1 MTKKKIIYIVLG
13 VVALVL
19 VYFNYYGSDKEVGD
33 IKKIVETINAVY
45 ESDDYH
51 VEAEKEIDYLDEKES
66 KFEKAKAIIQGMILS
81 GDNVFLDKDKNLT
94 LDTNILGISPN
105 GWEIKASELKFNKET
120 KELVSTKPMYAK
132 NEEKGVEI
140 LANKF
145 KTTISM
151 DNITL
156 EDGVVIKNKLFSIL
170 ADKANYDNNT
180 KIITLEG
187 NIKLSNRIGEVGD
200 INTLKDVKSLEN
212 TSNNKKEKEISG
224 TFSKVYFNLNE
235 RNLYATDGFDMKYDE
250 VGLKGKDI
258 VLNETTQSF
267 KVTGDVKFTYQDY
280 IFDVSYIEK
289 EPNSDI
295 INVYGQIK
303 GGNPIYSVLADKG
316 EYNINDKKIRIFGN
330 VDITS
335 TKGEKL
341 NLDNFVY
348 SSETKEA
355 DMYGN
360 KIKYTSP
367 TNNLEAEYIHYNTVT
382 KEITTDKPFDSW
394 NEKGEGITGTNVV
407 YNLGTKDFYS
417 KENITVKNKDYGLTT
432 KNVTYKEETGI
443 LSAPE
448 PYVIKSTDETS
459 TINGKSITYNKK
471 TGELTSPGEIIL
483 NNKGTIMKGHD
494 LVYNNISGLGKLQG
508 PIPFEN
514 KEDKMSGTAK
524 EIIIKKG
531 DYVDLIGPIKVKQD
545 TTNMLVDNARYSY
558 KDELVHVNTPVK
570 FNDPV
575 KSMVGSVS
583 SATYSPKDS
592 ILKGTNFNMKEP
604 DRSAKAQ
611 NIVLYNKENRR
622 LELIGNAYLSS
633 GKDNISGPK
642 IVYYLDTKDAET
654 PTNSIIHYD
663 QYTVKSTYGKVNK
676 ESGEIFVKNADVKSL
691 DGNDFSSN
699 QAKGNI
705 NNVVHFTGNVKG
717 KSKQKEGD
725 VYFTG
730 DKADLYMS
738 KVNNKY
744 EAKKV
749 IVNTKSTFTQLNRK
763 IVSNYMELDLIKKE
777 VYAKDKPVLTIDDGP
792 KGNTLVKADDVT
804 GYIDQDLIKLNKNVY
819 VKNVNEKKEE
829 VVLTADR
836 GAVTKK
842 MADVY
847 DRVKVVTKDSVTT
860 ANEGHYDM
868 ENRKIR
874 AKGNVHVEYQ
884 TDKSAG
890 NVFDNMTSTNTKKT
904 TKK

>member
-1 MTKKKIIYIVLG
+1 MSKKKIIYIVLG

-105 GWEIKASELKFNKET
+105 GWEIKASELKFNKEA

-170 ADKANYDNNT
+170 ADKANYNNNT

-187 NIKLSNRIGEVGD
+187 NIKLSNRIGEIGD
-200 INTLKDVKSLEN
+200 INTLKDVKSLQN
-212 TSNNKKEKEISG
+212 TSNNKKEKEMSG
-224 TFSKVYFNLNE
+224 TFSKVYFDLNE
-235 RNLYATDGFDMKYDE
+235 RNLYATDGFDLKYDE
-250 VGLKGKDI
+250 VRLKGKNI
-258 VLNETTQSF
+258 VLNETTQSL
-267 KVTGDVKFTYQDY
+267 KVTDDVKFTYQDY
-280 IFDVSYIEK
+280 VFDVSYIEK

-295 INVYGQIK
+295 INIYGKIK
-303 GGNPIYSVLADKG
+303 GGNPVYSVLADKG
-316 EYNINDKKIRIFGN
+316 EYNVNDRKIRIFGN

-360 KIKYTSP
+360 KIKYTSS
-367 TNNLEAEYIHYNTVT
+367 TNNLEAEYIHYSTVT

-394 NEKGEGITGTNVV
+394 NEKGEGITGTNIV

-432 KNVTYKEETGI
+432 KNVTYKEDTGI

-448 PYVIKSTDETS
+448 PYVIKSIDETS

-558 KDELVHVNTPVK
+558 KDGLVHVNTPVK

-583 SATYSPKDS
+583 SATYSPKDL
-592 ILKGTNFNMKEP
+592 ILRGTDFNMKEP
-604 DRSAKAQ
+604 DRSARAQ
-611 NIVLYNKENRR
+611 NIVLYNKDKRR
-622 LELIGNAYLSS
+622 LELVGNAYLSS

-691 DGNDFSSN
+691 DGNAFSSN

-725 VYFTG
+725 VFFTG

-738 KVNNKY
+738 KVNDKY
-744 EAKKV
+744 QAKKV
-749 IVNTKSTFTQLNRK
+749 IVDTKSTFTQLNRK
-763 IVSNYMELDLIKKE
+763 IDSNYLELDLIKKE
-777 VYAKDKPVLTIDDGP
+777 VYARKNPVLTIDDGP
-792 KGNTLVKADDVT
+792 KGSTLVKADDVT
-804 GYIDQDLIKLNKNVY
+804 GYIDKELIKLNKNVY
-819 VKNVNEKKEE
+819 VKNINEKKEE
-829 VVLTADR
+829 TVLTADR
-836 GAVTKK
+836 GTVTKQ

-847 DRVKVVTKDSVTT
+847 DRVKVVTKDSVIT
-860 ANEGHYDM
+860 ANEGHYDIV
-868 ENRKIR
+868 NRKIK
-874 AKGNVHVEYQ
+874 AKGNVHVDYT
-884 TDKSAG
+884 TDKSTSSIF
-890 NVFDNMTSTNTKKT
+890 NNTTSTKK
-904 TKK
+904 K

>member
-394 NEKGEGITGTNVV
+394 NEKGEEITGTNIV

-663 QYTVKSTYGKVNK
+663 QYTIKSSYAKVNK
-676 ESGEIFVKNADVKSL
+676 ESGAVFAKNADVKSV
-691 DGNDFSSN
+691 DGNEFSAN
-699 QAKGNI
+699 QAEGNTNDVI
-705 NNVVHFTGNVKG
+705 HFTGNVKG

-738 KVNNKY
+738 KVNDKY

-777 VYAKDKPVLTIDDGP
+777 VYAKDKPVLTIDDGE

-804 GYIDQDLIKLNKNVY
+804 GYIDKELIKLNKNVY
-819 VKNVNEKKEE
+819 VKNINEKKEE
-829 VVLTADR
+829 TVLTADR
-836 GAVTKK
+836 GTVTKQ

-847 DRVKVVTKDSVTT
+847 DRVKVVTKDSVIT
-860 ANEGHYDM
+860 ANEGHYDIV
-868 ENRKIR
+868 NRKIR
-874 AKGNVHVEYQ
+874 AKGNVHVDY
-884 TDKSAG
+884 TSDKSASSIF
-890 NVFDNMTSTNTKKT
+890 NDMASTKK
-904 TKK
+904 K

>member
-394 NEKGEGITGTNVV
+394 NEKGEGITGTNIV

-705 NNVVHFTGNVKG
+705 NNIVHFTGNVKG

-738 KVNNKY
+738 KVNDKY
-744 EAKKV
+744 QAKKV

-777 VYAKDKPVLTIDDGP
+777 VYAKDKPVLTIDDGE

-804 GYIDQDLIKLNKNVY
+804 GYIDKELIKLNKNVY
-819 VKNVNEKKEE
+819 VKNINEKKEE
-829 VVLTADR
+829 TVLTADR
-836 GAVTKK
+836 GTVTKQ

-847 DRVKVVTKDSVTT
+847 DRVKVVTKDSVIT
-860 ANEGHYDM
+860 ANEGHYDIV
-868 ENRKIR
+868 NRKIR
-874 AKGNVHVEYQ
+874 AKGNVHVDY
-884 TDKSAG
+884 TSDKSASSIF
-890 NVFDNMTSTNTKKT
+890 NDMASTKK
-904 TKK
+904 K

>member
-81 GDNVFLDKDKNLT
+81 GDNVFLDKNKNLT

-105 GWEIKASELKFNKET
+105 GWEIKASELKFNKEA

-212 TSNNKKEKEISG
+212 TSNNKKEKEMSG

-235 RNLYATDGFDMKYDE
+235 RNLYATDGFDLKYDE

-295 INVYGQIK
+295 INVYGQIR

-360 KIKYTSP
+360 KIRYTSP

-394 NEKGEGITGTNVV
+394 NEKGEGITGTNIV

-432 KNVTYKEETGI
+432 KNVTYKEDTGI

-448 PYVIKSTDETS
+448 PYVIKSIDETS

-611 NIVLYNKENRR
+611 SIVLYNKENRR

-705 NNVVHFTGNVKG
+705 NDVVHFTGNVKG
-717 KSKQKEGD
+717 KSTQKEGD

-730 DKADLYMS
+730 DKVDLYMG
-738 KVNNKY
+738 KVNDKY

-749 IVNTKSTFTQLNRK
+749 IVDTKSTFTQLNRK

-777 VYAKDKPVLTIDDGP
+777 IYAKDRPILTIDDGE

-804 GYIDQDLIKLNKNVY
+804 GYIDKELIKLNKNVY
-819 VKNVNEKKEE
+819 VKNINEKKEE
-829 VVLTADR
+829 TVLTADR
-836 GAVTKK
+836 GTVTKE

-847 DRVKVVTKDSVTT
+847 DKVKIVTKESVTT

-868 ENRKIR
+868 VNRKIR
-874 AKGNVHVEYQ
+874 AKGNVHVDY
-884 TDKSAG
+884 TGDKSTSAIF
-890 NVFDNMTSTNTKKT
+890 NDMTSTKK
-904 TKK
+904 K

>member
-394 NEKGEGITGTNVV
+394 NEKGEGITGTNIV

-471 TGELTSPGEIIL
+471 TGELTSPGEIML

-705 NNVVHFTGNVKG
+705 NNIVHFTGNVKG

-738 KVNNKY
+738 KVNDKY

-777 VYAKDKPVLTIDDGP
+777 VYAKDKPVLTIDDGE

-804 GYIDQDLIKLNKNVY
+804 GYIDKELIKLNKNVY
-819 VKNVNEKKEE
+819 VKNINEKKEE
-829 VVLTADR
+829 TVLTADR
-836 GAVTKK
+836 GTVTKQ

-847 DRVKVVTKDSVTT
+847 DRVKVVTKDSVIT
-860 ANEGHYDM
+860 ANEGHYDIV
-868 ENRKIR
+868 NRKIR
-874 AKGNVHVEYQ
+874 AKGNVHVDY
-884 TDKSAG
+884 TSGKSASSIF
-890 NVFDNMTSTNTKKT
+890 NDTTSTKK
-904 TKK
+904 K

>member
-120 KELVSTKPMYAK
+120 KELISTKPMYAK

-250 VGLKGKDI
+250 VGLKGKNI

-394 NEKGEGITGTNVV
+394 NEKGEGITGTNIV

-545 TTNMLVDNARYSY
+545 TTNMLIDNARYSY

-705 NNVVHFTGNVKG
+705 NNIVHFTGNVKG

-738 KVNNKY
+738 KVNDKY

-777 VYAKDKPVLTIDDGP
+777 VYAKDKPVLTIDDGE

-804 GYIDQDLIKLNKNVY
+804 GYIDKELIKLNKNVY
-819 VKNVNEKKEE
+819 VKNINEKKEE
-829 VVLTADR
+829 TVLTADR
-836 GAVTKK
+836 GTVTKQ

-847 DRVKVVTKDSVTT
+847 DRVKVVTKDSVIT
-860 ANEGHYDM
+860 ANEGHYDIV
-868 ENRKIR
+868 NRKIR
-874 AKGNVHVEYQ
+874 AKGNVHVDY
-884 TDKSAG
+884 TSGKSASSIF
-890 NVFDNMTSTNTKKT
+890 NNTTSTKK
-904 TKK
+904 

>member
-1 MTKKKIIYIVLG
+1 MSKKKIIYIVLG

-81 GDNVFLDKDKNLT
+81 GDNVFLDKNKNLT

-105 GWEIKASELKFNKET
+105 GWEIKASELKFNKEA

-170 ADKANYDNNT
+170 ADKANYNNNT

-187 NIKLSNRIGEVGD
+187 NIKLSNRIGEIGD

-212 TSNNKKEKEISG
+212 TSNNKKEMSG
-224 TFSKVYFNLNE
+224 TFSKVYFDLNE
-235 RNLYATDGFDMKYDE
+235 RNLYATDGFDLKYDE
-250 VGLKGKDI
+250 VRLKGKNI
-258 VLNETTQSF
+258 VLNETTQSL
-267 KVTGDVKFTYQDY
+267 KVTDDVKFTYQDY
-280 IFDVSYIEK
+280 VFDVSYIEK

-295 INVYGQIK
+295 INIYGKIK
-303 GGNPIYSVLADKG
+303 GGNPVYSVLADKG
-316 EYNINDKKIRIFGN
+316 EYNVNDRKIRIFGN

-360 KIKYTSP
+360 KIKYTSS
-367 TNNLEAEYIHYNTVT
+367 TNNLEAEYIHYSTVT

-394 NEKGEGITGTNVV
+394 NEKGEGITGTNIV

-432 KNVTYKEETGI
+432 KNVTYKEDTGI

-448 PYVIKSTDETS
+448 PYVIKSIDETS

-558 KDELVHVNTPVK
+558 KDGLVHVNTPVK

-575 KSMVGSVS
+575 KSMVGSVN

-705 NNVVHFTGNVKG
+705 NDVVHFTGNVKG
-717 KSKQKEGD
+717 KSTQKEGD

-730 DKADLYMS
+730 DKVDLYMG
-738 KVNNKY
+738 KVNDKY

-749 IVNTKSTFTQLNRK
+749 IVDTKSTFTQLNRK

-777 VYAKDKPVLTIDDGP
+777 IYAKDRPILTIDDGE

-804 GYIDQDLIKLNKNVY
+804 AYIDKELIKLNKNVY
-819 VKNVNEKKEE
+819 VKNINEKKEE
-829 VVLTADR
+829 TVLTAER
-836 GAVTKK
+836 GTVTKQ

-847 DRVKVVTKDSVTT
+847 DRVKIVTKDSVTT

-868 ENRKIR
+868 VNRKIR
-874 AKGNVHVEYQ
+874 AKGNVHVDY
-884 TDKSAG
+884 TGDKSA
-890 NVFDNMTSTNTKKT
+890 STIFNDMASTKK
-904 TKK
+904 K

>member
-382 KEITTDKPFDSW
+382 TEITTDKPFDSW
-394 NEKGEGITGTNVV
+394 NEKGEGITGTNIV

-611 NIVLYNKENRR
+611 SIVLYNKENRR

-777 VYAKDKPVLTIDDGP
+777 VYAKDKPVLTIDDGE

-804 GYIDQDLIKLNKNVY
+804 GYIDKELIKLNKNVY
-819 VKNVNEKKEE
+819 VKNINEKKEE
-829 VVLTADR
+829 TVLTADR
-836 GAVTKK
+836 GTVTKQ

-847 DRVKVVTKDSVTT
+847 DRVKIVTKDSVTT
-860 ANEGHYDM
+860 ANEGHYDIV
-868 ENRKIR
+868 NRKIR
-874 AKGNVHVEYQ
+874 AKGNVHVDY
-884 TDKSAG
+884 TSDKSASSIF
-890 NVFDNMTSTNTKKT
+890 NDMTSTKK
-904 TKK
+904 K

>member
-394 NEKGEGITGTNVV
+394 NEKGEGITGTNIV

-432 KNVTYKEETGI
+432 KNVTYKEDTGI

-705 NNVVHFTGNVKG
+705 NNIVHFTGNVKG

-777 VYAKDKPVLTIDDGP
+777 VYAKDKPVLTIDDGE

-804 GYIDQDLIKLNKNVY
+804 GYIDKELIKLNNNVY
-819 VKNVNEKKEE
+819 VKNINEKKEE
-829 VVLTADR
+829 TVLTADR
-836 GAVTKK
+836 GTVTKQ

-847 DRVKVVTKDSVTT
+847 DRVKVVTKDSVIT
-860 ANEGHYDM
+860 ANEGHYDIV
-868 ENRKIR
+868 NRKIR
-874 AKGNVHVEYQ
+874 AKGNVHVDY
-884 TDKSAG
+884 TSDKSASSIF
-890 NVFDNMTSTNTKKT
+890 NDTTSTKK
-904 TKK
+904 K

>member
-1 MTKKKIIYIVLG
+1 MSKKKIIYIVLG

-303 GGNPIYSVLADKG
+303 GGNPTYSVLADKG
-316 EYNINDKKIRIFGN
+316 EYNINDKKISIFGN

-394 NEKGEGITGTNVV
+394 NEKGEGITGTNIV

-611 NIVLYNKENRR
+611 SIVLYNKENRR

-777 VYAKDKPVLTIDDGP
+777 VYAKDKPVLTIDDGE

-804 GYIDQDLIKLNKNVY
+804 GYIDKELIKLNKNVY
-819 VKNVNEKKEE
+819 VKNINEKKEE
-829 VVLTADR
+829 TVLTADR
-836 GAVTKK
+836 GTVTKQ

-847 DRVKVVTKDSVTT
+847 DRVKVVTKDSVIT
-860 ANEGHYDM
+860 ANEGHYDIV
-868 ENRKIR
+868 NRKIR
-874 AKGNVHVEYQ
+874 AKGNVHVDY
-884 TDKSAG
+884 TSDKSASSIF
-890 NVFDNMTSTNTKKT
+890 NDMTSTKK
-904 TKK
+904 K

>member
-1 MTKKKIIYIVLG
+1 MSKKKIIYIVLG
-13 VVALVL
+13 VVVLVL

-81 GDNVFLDKDKNLT
+81 GDNVFLDKNKNLT

-105 GWEIKASELKFNKET
+105 GWEIKASELKFNKEA

-170 ADKANYDNNT
+170 ADKANYNNNT

-187 NIKLSNRIGEVGD
+187 NIKLSNRIGEIGD
-200 INTLKDVKSLEN
+200 INTLKDVKSLQN
-212 TSNNKKEKEISG
+212 TSNNKKEKEMSG
-224 TFSKVYFNLNE
+224 TFSKVYFDLNE
-235 RNLYATDGFDMKYDE
+235 RNLYATDGFDLKYDE
-250 VGLKGKDI
+250 VRLKGKNI
-258 VLNETTQSF
+258 VLNETTQSL
-267 KVTGDVKFTYQDY
+267 KVTDDVKFTYQDY
-280 IFDVSYIEK
+280 VFDVSYIEK

-295 INVYGQIK
+295 INIYGKIK
-303 GGNPIYSVLADKG
+303 GGNPVYSVLADKG
-316 EYNINDKKIRIFGN
+316 EYNVNDKKIRIFGN

-367 TNNLEAEYIHYNTVT
+367 ENNLEAEYIHYNTVT
-382 KEITTDKPFDSW
+382 KEVTTDRPFDSW
-394 NEKGEGITGTNVV
+394 NAKGEGLTGTSVV

-432 KNVTYKEETGI
+432 KNVTYKEDTGI

-448 PYVIKSTDETS
+448 PYVIKSIDETS

-494 LVYNNISGLGKLQG
+494 LVYNNISGLGKVEG

-558 KDELVHVNTPVK
+558 KDGLVHVNTPVK
-570 FNDPV
+570 FNDSV
-575 KSMVGSVS
+575 KSMVGSVN

-705 NNVVHFTGNVKG
+705 NDVVHFTGNVKG
-717 KSKQKEGD
+717 KSTQKEGD

-730 DKADLYMS
+730 DKVDLYMG
-738 KVNNKY
+738 KVNDKY

-749 IVNTKSTFTQLNRK
+749 IVDTKSTFTQLNRK

-777 VYAKDKPVLTIDDGP
+777 IYAKDRPILTIDDGE

-804 GYIDQDLIKLNKNVY
+804 AYIDKELIKLNKNVY
-819 VKNVNEKKEE
+819 VKNINEKKEE
-829 VVLTADR
+829 TVLTAER
-836 GAVTKK
+836 GTVTKQ

-847 DRVKVVTKDSVTT
+847 DRVKIVTKDSVTT

-868 ENRKIR
+868 VNRKIR
-874 AKGNVHVEYQ
+874 AKGNVHVDY
-884 TDKSAG
+884 TGDKSASTIL
-890 NVFDNMTSTNTKKT
+890 NDMTSTKK
-904 TKK
+904 K

>member
-235 RNLYATDGFDMKYDE
+235 RNLYATDGFNMKYDE

-394 NEKGEGITGTNVV
+394 NEKGEGITGTNIV

-531 DYVDLIGPIKVKQD
+531 DYVDLIGPVKVKQD

-705 NNVVHFTGNVKG
+705 NNIVHFAGNVKG

-738 KVNNKY
+738 KVNDKY

-777 VYAKDKPVLTIDDGP
+777 VYAKDKPVLTIDDGE

-804 GYIDQDLIKLNKNVY
+804 GYIDKELIKLNKNVY
-819 VKNVNEKKEE
+819 VKNINEKKEE
-829 VVLTADR
+829 TVLTADR
-836 GAVTKK
+836 GTVTKQ

-847 DRVKVVTKDSVTT
+847 DRVKVVTKDSVIT
-860 ANEGHYDM
+860 ANEGHYDIV
-868 ENRKIR
+868 NRKIR
-874 AKGNVHVEYQ
+874 AKGNVHVDY
-884 TDKSAG
+884 TSDKSASSIF
-890 NVFDNMTSTNTKKT
+890 NDMASTKK
-904 TKK
+904 K

>member
-316 EYNINDKKIRIFGN
+316 KYNINDKKIRIFGN

-394 NEKGEGITGTNVV
+394 NEKGEGITGTNIV

-432 KNVTYKEETGI
+432 KNVTYKEDTGI

-777 VYAKDKPVLTIDDGP
+777 VYAKDKPVLTIDDGE

-804 GYIDQDLIKLNKNVY
+804 GYIDKELIKLNKNVY
-819 VKNVNEKKEE
+819 VKNINEKKEE
-829 VVLTADR
+829 TVLTADR
-836 GAVTKK
+836 GTVTKQ

-847 DRVKVVTKDSVTT
+847 DRVKVVTKDSVIT
-860 ANEGHYDM
+860 ANEGHYDIV
-868 ENRKIR
+868 NRKIR
-874 AKGNVHVEYQ
+874 AKGNVHVDY
-884 TDKSAG
+884 TSDKSASSIF
-890 NVFDNMTSTNTKKT
+890 NDMTSTKK
-904 TKK
+904 K

>member
-394 NEKGEGITGTNVV
+394 NEKGEGITGTNIV

-633 GKDNISGPK
+633 GKDNISGPR

-777 VYAKDKPVLTIDDGP
+777 VYAKDKPVLTIDDGE

-804 GYIDQDLIKLNKNVY
+804 GYIDKELIKLNKNVY
-819 VKNVNEKKEE
+819 VKNINEKKEE
-829 VVLTADR
+829 TVLTADR
-836 GAVTKK
+836 GTVTKQ

-847 DRVKVVTKDSVTT
+847 DRVKVVTKDSVIT
-860 ANEGHYDM
+860 ANEGHYDIV
-868 ENRKIR
+868 NRKIR
-874 AKGNVHVEYQ
+874 AKGNVHVDY
-884 TDKSAG
+884 TSDKSASSIF
-890 NVFDNMTSTNTKKT
+890 NDTTSTKK
-904 TKK
+904 K

>member
-33 IKKIVETINAVY
+33 IKKILETINAVY

-120 KELVSTKPMYAK
+120 KELVSTKSMYAK

-187 NIKLSNRIGEVGD
+187 NTKLSNRIGEVGD

-394 NEKGEGITGTNVV
+394 NEKGEGITGTNIV

-432 KNVTYKEETGI
+432 KNVTYKEDTGI

-777 VYAKDKPVLTIDDGP
+777 VYAKDKPVLTIDDGE

-804 GYIDQDLIKLNKNVY
+804 GYIDKELIKLNKNVY
-819 VKNVNEKKEE
+819 VKNINEKKEE
-829 VVLTADR
+829 TVLTADR
-836 GAVTKK
+836 GTVTKQ

-847 DRVKVVTKDSVTT
+847 DRVKVVTKDSVIT
-860 ANEGHYDM
+860 ANEGHYDIV
-868 ENRKIR
+868 NRKIR
-874 AKGNVHVEYQ
+874 AKGNVHVDY
-884 TDKSAG
+884 TSGKSASSIF
-890 NVFDNMTSTNTKKT
+890 NNTTSTKK
-904 TKK
+904 K

>member
-394 NEKGEGITGTNVV
+394 NEKGEGITGTNIV

-611 NIVLYNKENRR
+611 SIVLYNKENRR

-705 NNVVHFTGNVKG
+705 NNIVHFTGNVKG

-738 KVNNKY
+738 KVNDKY

-777 VYAKDKPVLTIDDGP
+777 VYAKDKPVLTIDDGE

-804 GYIDQDLIKLNKNVY
+804 GYIDKELIKLNKNVY
-819 VKNVNEKKEE
+819 VKNINEKKEE
-829 VVLTADR
+829 TVLTADR
-836 GAVTKK
+836 GTVTKQ

-847 DRVKVVTKDSVTT
+847 DRVKVVTKDSVIT
-860 ANEGHYDM
+860 ANEGHYDIV
-868 ENRKIR
+868 NRKIR
-874 AKGNVHVEYQ
+874 AKGNVHVDY
-884 TDKSAG
+884 TSGKSASSIF
-890 NVFDNMTSTNTKKT
+890 NDMTSNKK
-904 TKK
+904 

>member
-1 MTKKKIIYIVLG
+1 MSKKKIIYIVLG
-13 VVALVL
+13 VVVLVL

-66 KFEKAKAIIQGMILS
+66 KFEKAKAVIQGMILS
-81 GDNVFLDKDKNLT
+81 GDNVFLDKNKNLT

-105 GWEIKASELKFNKET
+105 GWEIKASELKFNKEA

-170 ADKANYDNNT
+170 ADKANYNNNT

-187 NIKLSNRIGEVGD
+187 NIKLSNRIGEIGD

-212 TSNNKKEKEISG
+212 TSNNKKEKEMSG
-224 TFSKVYFNLNE
+224 TFSKVYFDLNE
-235 RNLYATDGFDMKYDE
+235 RNLYATDGFDLKYDE
-250 VGLKGKDI
+250 VGLRGKNI
-258 VLNETTQSF
+258 VLNETTQSL
-267 KVTGDVKFTYQDY
+267 KVTDDVKFTYQDY
-280 IFDVSYIEK
+280 VFDVSYIEK

-295 INVYGQIK
+295 INIYGKIK
-303 GGNPIYSVLADKG
+303 GGNPVYSVLADKG
-316 EYNINDKKIRIFGN
+316 EYNVNDKKIRIFGN

-341 NLDNFVY
+341 VLDNVVY
-348 SSETKEA
+348 SSATKEA

-367 TNNLEAEYIHYNTVT
+367 ENNLEAEYIHYNTVT
-382 KEITTDKPFDSW
+382 KEVTTNKPFDSW
-394 NEKGEGITGTNVV
+394 NQKGEGLTGTSIS

-432 KNVTYKEETGI
+432 KNVTYKEDTGI

-448 PYVIKSTDETS
+448 PYVIKSIDETS

-558 KDELVHVNTPVK
+558 KDGLVHVNTPVK
-570 FNDPV
+570 FNDSV
-575 KSMVGSVS
+575 KSMVGSVN

-705 NNVVHFTGNVKG
+705 NDVVHFTGNVKG
-717 KSKQKEGD
+717 KSTQKEGD

-730 DKADLYMS
+730 DKVDLYMG
-738 KVNNKY
+738 KVNDKY

-749 IVNTKSTFTQLNRK
+749 IVDTKSTFTQLNRK

-777 VYAKDKPVLTIDDGP
+777 IYAKDRPILTIDDGE

-804 GYIDQDLIKLNKNVY
+804 AYIDKELIKLNKNVY
-819 VKNVNEKKEE
+819 VKNINEKKEE
-829 VVLTADR
+829 TVLTAER
-836 GAVTKK
+836 GTVTKQ

-847 DRVKVVTKDSVTT
+847 DRVKIVTKDSVTT

-868 ENRKIR
+868 VNRKIR
-874 AKGNVHVEYQ
+874 AKGNVHVDY
-884 TDKSAG
+884 TGDKSA
-890 NVFDNMTSTNTKKT
+890 STIFNDMASTKK
-904 TKK
+904 K

>member
-295 INVYGQIK
+295 INIYGQIK

-394 NEKGEGITGTNVV
+394 NEKGEGITGTNIV

-432 KNVTYKEETGI
+432 KNVTYKEDTGI

-611 NIVLYNKENRR
+611 SIVLYNKENRR

-777 VYAKDKPVLTIDDGP
+777 VYAKDKPVLTIDDGE

-804 GYIDQDLIKLNKNVY
+804 GYIDKELIKLNKNVY
-819 VKNVNEKKEE
+819 VKNINEKKEE
-829 VVLTADR
+829 TVLTADR
-836 GAVTKK
+836 GTVTKQ

-847 DRVKVVTKDSVTT
+847 DRVKVVTKDSVIT
-860 ANEGHYDM
+860 ANEGHYDIV
-868 ENRKIR
+868 NRKIR
-874 AKGNVHVEYQ
+874 AKGNVHVDY
-884 TDKSAG
+884 TSGKSASSIF
-890 NVFDNMTSTNTKKT
+890 NDTTSTKK
-904 TKK
+904 K

>member
-1 MTKKKIIYIVLG
+1 MSKKKIIYIVLG

-394 NEKGEGITGTNVV
+394 NEKGEGITGTNIV

-611 NIVLYNKENRR
+611 SIVLYNKENRR

-654 PTNSIIHYD
+654 PTNSIIHYE

-705 NNVVHFTGNVKG
+705 NNIVHFTGNVKG

-738 KVNNKY
+738 KVNDKY
-744 EAKKV
+744 QAKKV

-777 VYAKDKPVLTIDDGP
+777 VYAKDKPVLTIDDGE

-804 GYIDQDLIKLNKNVY
+804 GYIDKELIKLNKNVY
-819 VKNVNEKKEE
+819 VKNINEKKEE
-829 VVLTADR
+829 TVLTADR
-836 GAVTKK
+836 GTVTKQ

-847 DRVKVVTKDSVTT
+847 DRVKVVTKDSVIT
-860 ANEGHYDM
+860 ANEGHYDIV
-868 ENRKIR
+868 NRKIR
-874 AKGNVHVEYQ
+874 AKGNVHVDY
-884 TDKSAG
+884 TSDKSASSIF
-890 NVFDNMTSTNTKKT
+890 NDTTSTKK
-904 TKK
+904 K

>member
-394 NEKGEGITGTNVV
+394 NEKGEGITGTNIV

-763 IVSNYMELDLIKKE
+763 IVSSYMELDLIKKE
-777 VYAKDKPVLTIDDGP
+777 VYAKDKPVLTIDDGE

-804 GYIDQDLIKLNKNVY
+804 GYIDKELIKLNKNVY
-819 VKNVNEKKEE
+819 VKNINEKKEE
-829 VVLTADR
+829 TVLTADR
-836 GAVTKK
+836 GTVTKQ

-847 DRVKVVTKDSVTT
+847 DRVKVVTKDSVIT
-860 ANEGHYDM
+860 ANEGHYDIV
-868 ENRKIR
+868 NRKIR
-874 AKGNVHVEYQ
+874 AKGNVHVDY
-884 TDKSAG
+884 TSDKSASSIF
-890 NVFDNMTSTNTKKT
+890 NDTTSNKK
-904 TKK
+904 

>member
-1 MTKKKIIYIVLG
+1 M
-13 VVALVL
+13 
-19 VYFNYYGSDKEVGD
+19 
-33 IKKIVETINAVY
+33 
-45 ESDDYH
+45 
-51 VEAEKEIDYLDEKES
+51 EAEKEIDYLDEKES

-394 NEKGEGITGTNVV
+394 NEKGEGITGTNIV

-432 KNVTYKEETGI
+432 RNVTYKEETGI

-633 GKDNISGPK
+633 EKNNISGPK

-663 QYTVKSTYGKVNK
+663 QYTIKSSYAKVNK
-676 ESGEIFVKNADVKSL
+676 ESGAVFAKNADVKSV
-691 DGNDFSSN
+691 DGNEFSAN
-699 QAKGNI
+699 QAEGNT
-705 NNVVHFTGNVKG
+705 NDVVHFTGNVKG

-777 VYAKDKPVLTIDDGP
+777 VYAKDKPVLTIDDGE

-804 GYIDQDLIKLNKNVY
+804 GYIDKELIKLNKNVY
-819 VKNVNEKKEE
+819 VKNINEKKEE
-829 VVLTADR
+829 TVLTADR
-836 GAVTKK
+836 GTVTKQ

-847 DRVKVVTKDSVTT
+847 DRVKVVTKDSVIT
-860 ANEGHYDM
+860 ANEGHYDIV
-868 ENRKIR
+868 NRKIR
-874 AKGNVHVEYQ
+874 AKGNVHVDY
-884 TDKSAG
+884 TSDKSASSIF
-890 NVFDNMTSTNTKKT
+890 NDTTSTKK
-904 TKK
+904 K

>member
-394 NEKGEGITGTNVV
+394 NEKGEGITGTNIV

-471 TGELTSPGEIIL
+471 TGELISPGEIIL

-545 TTNMLVDNARYSY
+545 TTNMLADNARYSY

-611 NIVLYNKENRR
+611 SIVLYNKENRR

-705 NNVVHFTGNVKG
+705 NNIVHFTGNVKG

-777 VYAKDKPVLTIDDGP
+777 VYAKDKPVLTIDDGE

-804 GYIDQDLIKLNKNVY
+804 GYIDKELIKLNKNVY
-819 VKNVNEKKEE
+819 VKNINEKKEE
-829 VVLTADR
+829 TVLTADR
-836 GAVTKK
+836 GTVTKQ

-847 DRVKVVTKDSVTT
+847 DRVKVVTKDSVIT
-860 ANEGHYDM
+860 ANEGHYDIV
-868 ENRKIR
+868 NRKIR
-874 AKGNVHVEYQ
+874 AKGNVHVDY
-884 TDKSAG
+884 TSDKSASSIF
-890 NVFDNMTSTNTKKT
+890 NDTTSTKK
-904 TKK
+904 K

>member
-394 NEKGEGITGTNVV
+394 NEKGEGITGTNIV

-611 NIVLYNKENRR
+611 SIVLYNKENRR

-633 GKDNISGPK
+633 GKDNISGPR

-777 VYAKDKPVLTIDDGP
+777 VYAKDKPVLTIDDGE

-804 GYIDQDLIKLNKNVY
+804 GYIDKELIKLNKNVY
-819 VKNVNEKKEE
+819 VKNINEKKEE
-829 VVLTADR
+829 TVLTADR
-836 GAVTKK
+836 GTVTKQ

-847 DRVKVVTKDSVTT
+847 DRVKVVTKDSVIT
-860 ANEGHYDM
+860 ANEGHYDIV
-868 ENRKIR
+868 NRKIR
-874 AKGNVHVEYQ
+874 AKGNVHVDY
-884 TDKSAG
+884 TSDKSASSIF
-890 NVFDNMTSTNTKKT
+890 NDMTSTKK
-904 TKK
+904 K

>member
-394 NEKGEGITGTNVV
+394 NEKGEGITGTNIV

-611 NIVLYNKENRR
+611 SIVLYNKENRR

-777 VYAKDKPVLTIDDGP
+777 VYAKDKPVLTIDDGE

-804 GYIDQDLIKLNKNVY
+804 GYIDKELIKLNKNVY
-819 VKNVNEKKEE
+819 VKNINEKKEE
-829 VVLTADR
+829 TVLTADR
-836 GAVTKK
+836 GTVTKQ

-847 DRVKVVTKDSVTT
+847 DRVKVVTKDSVIT
-860 ANEGHYDM
+860 ANEGHYDIV
-868 ENRKIR
+868 NRKIR
-874 AKGNVHVEYQ
+874 AKGNVHVDY
-884 TDKSAG
+884 TSDKSASSIF
-890 NVFDNMTSTNTKKT
+890 NDTTSTKK
-904 TKK
+904 K

>member
-1 MTKKKIIYIVLG
+1 MSKKKIIYIVLG

-394 NEKGEGITGTNVV
+394 NEKGEGITGTNIV

-448 PYVIKSTDETS
+448 PYIIKSTDETS

-705 NNVVHFTGNVKG
+705 NNIVHFTGNVKG

-777 VYAKDKPVLTIDDGP
+777 VYAKDKPVLTIDDGE

-804 GYIDQDLIKLNKNVY
+804 GYIDKELIKLNKNVY
-819 VKNVNEKKEE
+819 VKNINEKKEE
-829 VVLTADR
+829 TVLTADR
-836 GAVTKK
+836 GTVTKQ

-847 DRVKVVTKDSVTT
+847 DRVKVVTKDSVIT
-860 ANEGHYDM
+860 ANEGHYDIV
-868 ENRKIR
+868 NRKIR
-874 AKGNVHVEYQ
+874 AKGNVHVDY
-884 TDKSAG
+884 TSDKSASSIF
-890 NVFDNMTSTNTKKT
+890 NDMTSNKK
-904 TKK
+904 

>member
-394 NEKGEGITGTNVV
+394 NEKGEGITGTNIV

-622 LELIGNAYLSS
+622 LELTGNAYLSS

-777 VYAKDKPVLTIDDGP
+777 VYAKDKPVLTIDDGE

-804 GYIDQDLIKLNKNVY
+804 GYIDKELIKLNKNVY
-819 VKNVNEKKEE
+819 VKNINEKKEE
-829 VVLTADR
+829 TVLTADR
-836 GAVTKK
+836 GTVTKQ

-847 DRVKVVTKDSVTT
+847 DRVKVVTKDSVIT
-860 ANEGHYDM
+860 ANEGHYDIV
-868 ENRKIR
+868 NRKIR
-874 AKGNVHVEYQ
+874 AKGNVHVDY
-884 TDKSAG
+884 TSDKSASSIF
-890 NVFDNMTSTNTKKT
+890 NDMTSTKK
-904 TKK
+904 K

>member
-1 MTKKKIIYIVLG
+1 MSKKKIIYIVLG

-51 VEAEKEIDYLDEKES
+51 VEAKKEIDYLDEKES
-66 KFEKAKAIIQGMILS
+66 KFEKAKAVIQGMLLS

-105 GWEIKASELKFNKET
+105 GWEIKASELKYSKET
-120 KELVSTKPMYAK
+120 QELISVKPMYAK
-132 NEEKGVEI
+132 NKEKGVEI

-187 NIKLSNRIGEVGD
+187 NIKLSNRIGEIGD

-212 TSNNKKEKEISG
+212 TSNNKKEKEMSG

-235 RNLYATDGFDMKYDE
+235 RNLYATDGFDLKYDE

-360 KIKYTSP
+360 KIRYTSP

-394 NEKGEGITGTNVV
+394 NEKGEGITGTNIV

-432 KNVTYKEETGI
+432 RNVTYKEETGI

-471 TGELTSPGEIIL
+471 TGELTSPGEIIV
-483 NNKGTIMKGHD
+483 NSKGTIMKGHD

-514 KEDKMSGTAK
+514 KEDKMSGIAK

-545 TTNMLVDNARYSY
+545 TTNMFVDNARYSY

-592 ILKGTNFNMKEP
+592 ILRGTNFNMKEP

-633 GKDNISGPK
+633 EKNNISGPK

-663 QYTVKSTYGKVNK
+663 QYTIKSSYAKVNK
-676 ESGEIFVKNADVKSL
+676 ESGAVFAKNADVKSV
-691 DGNDFSSN
+691 DGNEFSAN
-699 QAKGNI
+699 QAEGNT
-705 NNVVHFTGNVKG
+705 NDVVHFTGNVKG

-738 KVNNKY
+738 KVNDKY
-744 EAKKV
+744 QAKKV

-777 VYAKDKPVLTIDDGP
+777 VYAKDKPVLTIDDGE

-804 GYIDQDLIKLNKNVY
+804 GYIDKELIKLNKNVY
-819 VKNVNEKKEE
+819 VKNINEKKEE
-829 VVLTADR
+829 TVLTADR
-836 GAVTKK
+836 GTVTKQ

-847 DRVKVVTKDSVTT
+847 DRVKIVTKDSVTT

-868 ENRKIR
+868 VNRKIR
-874 AKGNVHVEYQ
+874 AKGNVHVDY
-884 TDKSAG
+884 TGDKSASTIL
-890 NVFDNMTSTNTKKT
+890 NDMTSTKK
-904 TKK
+904 K

>member
-394 NEKGEGITGTNVV
+394 NEKGEGITGTNIV

-448 PYVIKSTDETS
+448 PYIIKSTDETS

-777 VYAKDKPVLTIDDGP
+777 VYAKDKPVLTIDDGE

-804 GYIDQDLIKLNKNVY
+804 GYIDKELIKLNKNVY
-819 VKNVNEKKEE
+819 VKNINEKKEE
-829 VVLTADR
+829 TVLTADR
-836 GAVTKK
+836 GTVTKQ

-847 DRVKVVTKDSVTT
+847 DRVKVVTKDSVIT
-860 ANEGHYDM
+860 ANEGHYDIV
-868 ENRKIR
+868 NRKIR
-874 AKGNVHVEYQ
+874 AKGNVHVDY
-884 TDKSAG
+884 TSDKSA
-890 NVFDNMTSTNTKKT
+890 STIFNDMASTKK
-904 TKK
+904 K

>member
-394 NEKGEGITGTNVV
+394 NEKGEGITGTNIV

-432 KNVTYKEETGI
+432 KNVTYKEDTGI

-448 PYVIKSTDETS
+448 PYIIKSTDETS

-705 NNVVHFTGNVKG
+705 NNIVHFTGNVKG

-738 KVNNKY
+738 KVNDKY

-777 VYAKDKPVLTIDDGP
+777 VYAKDKPVLTIDDGE

-804 GYIDQDLIKLNKNVY
+804 GYIDKELIKLNKNVY
-819 VKNVNEKKEE
+819 VKNINEKKEE
-829 VVLTADR
+829 TVLTADR
-836 GAVTKK
+836 GTVTKQ

-847 DRVKVVTKDSVTT
+847 DRVKVVTKDSVIT
-860 ANEGHYDM
+860 ANEGHYDIV
-868 ENRKIR
+868 NRKIR
-874 AKGNVHVEYQ
+874 AKGNVHVDY
-884 TDKSAG
+884 TSDKSASSIF
-890 NVFDNMTSTNTKKT
+890 NDMTSTKK
-904 TKK
+904 K

>member
-394 NEKGEGITGTNVV
+394 NEKGEGITGTNIV

-448 PYVIKSTDETS
+448 PYIIKSTDETS

-558 KDELVHVNTPVK
+558 KDELVHINTPVK

-611 NIVLYNKENRR
+611 SIVLYNKENRR

-738 KVNNKY
+738 KVNDKY

-777 VYAKDKPVLTIDDGP
+777 VYAKDKPVLTIDDGE

-804 GYIDQDLIKLNKNVY
+804 GYIDKELIKLNKNVY
-819 VKNVNEKKEE
+819 VKNINEKKEE
-829 VVLTADR
+829 TVLTADR
-836 GAVTKK
+836 GTVTKQ

-847 DRVKVVTKDSVTT
+847 DRVKVVTKDSVIT
-860 ANEGHYDM
+860 ANEGHYDIV
-868 ENRKIR
+868 NRKIR
-874 AKGNVHVEYQ
+874 AKGNVHVDY
-884 TDKSAG
+884 TSDKSASSIF
-890 NVFDNMTSTNTKKT
+890 NDTTSTKK
-904 TKK
+904 K

>member
-1 MTKKKIIYIVLG
+1 MSKKKIIYIVLG

-394 NEKGEGITGTNVV
+394 NEKGEGITGTNIV

-432 KNVTYKEETGI
+432 KNVTYKEDTGI

-622 LELIGNAYLSS
+622 LELTGNAYLSS

-705 NNVVHFTGNVKG
+705 NNIVHFTGNVKG

-738 KVNNKY
+738 KVNDKY
-744 EAKKV
+744 QAKKV

-777 VYAKDKPVLTIDDGP
+777 VYAKDKPVLTIDDGE

-804 GYIDQDLIKLNKNVY
+804 GYIDKELIKLNKNVY
-819 VKNVNEKKEE
+819 VKNINEKKEE
-829 VVLTADR
+829 TVLTADR
-836 GAVTKK
+836 GTVTKQ

-847 DRVKVVTKDSVTT
+847 DRVKVVTKDSVIT
-860 ANEGHYDM
+860 ANEGHYDIV
-868 ENRKIR
+868 NRKIR
-874 AKGNVHVEYQ
+874 AKGNVHVDY
-884 TDKSAG
+884 TSDKSASSIF
-890 NVFDNMTSTNTKKT
+890 NDMTSNKK
-904 TKK
+904 

>member
-360 KIKYTSP
+360 KIKYTSS

-394 NEKGEGITGTNVV
+394 NEKGEGITGTNIV

-545 TTNMLVDNARYSY
+545 TTNMFVDNARYSY

-705 NNVVHFTGNVKG
+705 NNIVHFTGNVKG

-777 VYAKDKPVLTIDDGP
+777 VYAKDKPVLTIDDGE

-804 GYIDQDLIKLNKNVY
+804 GYIDKELIKLNKNVY
-819 VKNVNEKKEE
+819 VKNINEKKEE
-829 VVLTADR
+829 TVLTADR
-836 GAVTKK
+836 GTVTKQ

-847 DRVKVVTKDSVTT
+847 DRVKVVTKDSVIT
-860 ANEGHYDM
+860 ANEGHYDIV
-868 ENRKIR
+868 NRKIR
-874 AKGNVHVEYQ
+874 AKGNVHVDY
-884 TDKSAG
+884 TSGKSASSIF
-890 NVFDNMTSTNTKKT
+890 NDTTSTKK
-904 TKK
+904 K

>member
-105 GWEIKASELKFNKET
+105 GWEVKASELKFNKET

-394 NEKGEGITGTNVV
+394 NEKGEGITGTNIV

-622 LELIGNAYLSS
+622 LELTGNAYLSS

-705 NNVVHFTGNVKG
+705 NNIVHFTGNVKG

-738 KVNNKY
+738 KVNDKY
-744 EAKKV
+744 QAKKV

-777 VYAKDKPVLTIDDGP
+777 VYAKDKPVLTIDDGE

-804 GYIDQDLIKLNKNVY
+804 GYIDKELIKLNKNVY
-819 VKNVNEKKEE
+819 VKNINEKKEE
-829 VVLTADR
+829 TVLTADR
-836 GAVTKK
+836 GTVTKQ

-847 DRVKVVTKDSVTT
+847 DRVKVVTKDSVIT
-860 ANEGHYDM
+860 ANEGHYDIV
-868 ENRKIR
+868 NRKIR
-874 AKGNVHVEYQ
+874 AKGNVHVDY
-884 TDKSAG
+884 TSDKSASSIF
-890 NVFDNMTSTNTKKT
+890 NDTTSTKK
-904 TKK
+904 K